1 MSIGFLQG
9 RFLTSRFHVLNTI
22 HYLDR
27 QSPLFTAGSELACH
41 TALEEYK
48 QYEPHH
54 VWENFFSLSR
64 TDAERLNID
73 REYYK
78 DLLALYSAQ
87 IAKTYNVSPENL
99 KIIASWHNK
108 DHHPH
113 VHILFY
119 STDPREGFLFG
130 RSEDED
136 NAHLNKASE
145 RVKSLF
151 VNEIFKNDMKMI
163 KETKSQQRINLN
175 VVLANEIDKIAAGSY
190 KLDTEIVGRFET
202 LVERLNG
209 ITGKK
214 QYGYLPPELKKEVD
228 DLLRTIVNKDPVCA
242 RLFAEYCG
250 SQEMLT
256 RFYAEKDE
264 VIGSKMIKYQ
274 ERFFSP
280 SKKDDTSRHNL
291 IIKAATAWR
300 PAANEESAAS
310 DQTETDVYFAVD
322 NQEKADAILQAIVN
336 GLIEKRCNTLPRGSV
351 RQLAEHRKM
360 LYNNNAPH
368 AARQKAAEGLLNAA
382 NQGNDYA
389 QYHLANAFYTGT
401 FFNLDNTLAYEY
413 FSRAAQQGNIH
424 AAYKL
429 GKLLLDK
436 KFPLADPTRA
446 ANIFEAIAEESEAAT
461 YALADMYCKGQGR
474 EQNIEKAIA
483 LFSKIDGDMRPYTQY
498 QLGNIYMSESA
509 FQDEAK
515 GVAAFLQIEGELKPT
530 ALYRLGSIYM
540 SNSPFKNE
548 TKAIDYFL
556 QVEGEQKSAA
566 RYQLGNIYISESPL
580 KDETLGIQY
589 YKEALKKGNLLA
601 KYKLAKIYMAH
612 TEDPSLQKKAAEYFS
627 SLMASSEQVIQ
638 ETKLDDWSQYFYAKM
653 LFWGAGVER
662 DQPSALAHMKCA
674 AEKGNTTAAA
684 FLKRARQYQTLYQA
698 KTVLEA
704 ARSLT
709 RLIAQSIQPPTPI
722 KSAYKAQTRIAR
734 QRWRDKQVH
743 DRQEE
748 QFNT

>member
-1 MSIGFLQG
+1 MSIGVLKA
-9 RFLTSRFHVLNTI
+9 RFLKDKQHVINHI
-22 HYLDR
+22 NYLER

-54 VWENFFSLSR
+54 VWENIFSLSE

-99 KIIASWHNK
+99 KIIASWHDK

-130 RSEDED
+130 RSGDED
-136 NAHLNKASE
+136 NAHLNRASE

-163 KETKSQQRINLN
+163 KETKSQQRDSLN
-175 VVLANEIDKIAAGSY
+175 AVIAKGIDKIAAGSY
-190 KLDTEIVGRFET
+190 KLDTEIVNRFKALAEH
-202 LVERLNG
+202 LNG
-209 ITGKK
+209 IAGKK

-228 DLLRTIVNKDPVCA
+228 DLLRAIVNKDPVCA

-291 IIKAATAWR
+291 IIKAAAAWH
-300 PAANEESAAS
+300 PVANEESAVS
-310 DQTETDVYFAVD
+310 DQTETDAYFTVD
-322 NQEKADAILQAIVN
+322 NREKADTMLQAIVN
-336 GLIEKRCNTLPRGSV
+336 SLIEKRCNTLPRGSV

-368 AARQKAAEGLLNAA
+368 TARQKAAEGLLDAA
-382 NQGNDYA
+382 NKGNDYA
-389 QYHLANAFYTGT
+389 QYHIANAFYIGT
-401 FFNLDNTLAYEY
+401 FFNSNNTLAYEY

-436 KFPLADPTRA
+436 KFPLADPARA
-446 ANIFEAIAEESEAAT
+446 ANVFEAIAEESEAAA

-474 EQNIEKAIA
+474 KQNIEKAIA
-483 LFSKIDGDMRPYTQY
+483 LFSKIDGDMRPYAQ
-498 QLGNIYMSESA
+498 
-509 FQDEAK
+509 
-515 GVAAFLQIEGELKPT
+515 
-530 ALYRLGSIYM
+530 YRLGHLYM
-540 SNSPFKNE
+540 SDSPFKNNV
-548 TKAIDYFL
+548 KAIDYFL

-566 RYQLGNIYISESPL
+566 RYQLGNLYMAESPL

-589 YKEALKKGNLLA
+589 YKEALKQGNLLA
-601 KYKLAKIYMAH
+601 QYQLAKIYMANM
-612 TEDPSLQKKAAEYFS
+612 ENPELQKKAAKYFS
-627 SLMASSEQVIQ
+627 SLMASDDTAIQ
-638 ETKLDDWSQYFYAKM
+638 KTKLDVWSQYFYAKM

-674 AEKGNTTAAA
+674 AEKGNTAAA
-684 FLKRARQYQTLYQA
+684 EFLKRARQNQNLYQA
-698 KTVLEA
+698 KTALEA

-722 KSAYKAQTRIAR
+722 KSSYKAQTRIAR
-734 QRWRDKQVH
+734 QRRRDKQVH
-743 DRQEE
+743 DLQEE
-748 QFNT
+748 QFNM

>member
-1 MSIGFLQG
+1 MSIGVLKA
-9 RFLTSRFHVLNTI
+9 RFLKDKQHVINHI
-22 HYLDR
+22 NYLER
-27 QSPLFTAGSELACH
+27 QSPLFTAGEELPLMN
-41 TALEEYK
+41 ALYDYLIEK
-48 QYEPHH
+48 PPH
-54 VWENFFSLSR
+54 VWENIFSLSEA
-64 TDAERLNID
+64 DADRLSID

-78 DLLALYSAQ
+78 ELLALYSVQ

-99 KIIASWHNK
+99 KIMASWHNK

-163 KETKSQQRINLN
+163 KETKSQQRDYLN
-175 VVLANEIDKIAAGSY
+175 AILAKEIDKIATGSY
-190 KLDTEIVGRFET
+190 KLDSEIIGRFET
-202 LVERLNG
+202 LAEHLNG

-214 QYGYLPPELKKEVD
+214 QYGYLSPELKKEVD
-228 DLLRTIVNKDPVCA
+228 DLLRAIVSKDSICA
-242 RLFAEYCG
+242 KLFAEYCS

-264 VIGSKMIKYQ
+264 VVGSKMIKYQ

-300 PAANEESAAS
+300 PVANEESAVS
-310 DQTETDVYFAVD
+310 DQAATDACDSREKTDVM
-322 NQEKADAILQAIVN
+322 LQDIVN
-336 GLIEKRCNTLPRGSV
+336 DLTEKRCNTLPRGSV
-351 RQLAEHRKM
+351 RHLAEHRKM

-368 AARQKAAEGLLNAA
+368 AARQKAAECLLDAA
-382 NQGNDYA
+382 NKGNDYA
-389 QYHLANAFYTGT
+389 QYHIANAFYTGA
-401 FFNLDNTLAYEY
+401 FFDPDNTLAYEY
-413 FSRAAQQGNIH
+413 FSRAAQQGNNY

-429 GKLLLDK
+429 GKLFLDK
-436 KFPLADPTRA
+436 KFPLADPARA
-446 ANIFEAIAEESEAAT
+446 ANIFEAIAEKSEAAA

-474 EQNIEKAIA
+474 EQDIEKAIA
-483 LFSKIDGDMRPYTQY
+483 LFSKIDGDIRPYAQY
-498 QLGNIYMSESA
+498 QLGHLYMS
-509 FQDEAK
+509 D
-515 GVAAFLQIEGELKPT
+515 
-530 ALYRLGSIYM
+530 
-540 SNSPFKNE
+540 SPFKNE
-548 TKAIDYFL
+548 AKAIDHFL
-556 QVEGEQKSAA
+556 QVEGKQKPAA
-566 RYQLGNIYISESPL
+566 RYQLGNLYMAESPL
-580 KDETLGIQY
+580 KDEALGIQY

-627 SLMASSEQVIQ
+627 SLMASNEQAIQ
-638 ETKLDDWSQYFYAKM
+638 ETKLDVWSQYFYAKM

-662 DQPSALAHMKCA
+662 DQPSALVHMKCA
-674 AEKGNTTAAA
+674 AEKGNATADA

-698 KTVLEA
+698 KTALEA

-722 KSAYKAQTRIAR
+722 KSSHKAQTRIAR
-734 QRWRDKQVH
+734 QRRRDKQVH
-743 DRQEE
+743 DLQEE